1 MALRVL
7 AARTPLF
14 PLLRPNPVCH
24 SAKRSISILPNGPVS
39 KTTFF
44 LLGGTVLGA
53 AYFGRAYYQ
62 KQQEMKVRRAQI
74 ISQLHFDEDK
84 RELVPSAG
92 VNDNFDLEKVK
103 SLPVSRRIPGV
114 VKFPAKLTLFQ
125 YATCP
130 FCCKVRAFLD
140 FYGLPYQ
147 IIEVNPVL
155 RRELKF
161 SSYRKVPILIV
172 SQEDTKDTRVVDSA
186 LQLNDST
193 LIISLLASF
202 LTANTTK
209 DNLNQLAT
217 LYPRI
222 SMDGSSE
229 VVNKYFVMQGDMH
242 NNGTQQTNNTK
253 AVINRLSEERKWR
266 EWADRVLVHTLS
278 PNVYRTLDESI
289 HTFKSFSI
297 SGEWE
302 RLFPT
307 WERLLVIYLGSFAMW
322 MIGKRLAKRY
332 NLKEDVRL
340 SLYDSVNYWLKN
352 GVGPNGRFMGGQ
364 QPNLADLAVYGV
376 LNSIEGTW
384 AFSDLLSQTN
394 VLNWYMGVK
403 EMVVNRKG
411 RLPLPS

>member
-1 MALRVL
+1 ML
-7 AARTPLF
+7 
-14 PLLRPNPVCH
+14 
-24 SAKRSISILPNGPVS
+24 
-39 KTTFF
+39 
-44 LLGGTVLGA
+44 LLGSTVLGA
-53 AYFGRAYYQ
+53 AYFGRSYYE
-62 KQQEMKVRRAQI
+62 KHKEEKIRRAQI
-74 ISQLHFDEDK
+74 VSQLHFDEDK

-92 VNDNFDLEKVK
+92 VNDKFDLEKVK
-103 SLPVSRRIPGV
+103 SLPISRKVPGV

-155 RRELKF
+155 RRELNF

-172 SQEDTKDTRVVDSA
+172 SQEDTKDTRVVDSP

-202 LTANTTK
+202 LTANSTK

-242 NNGTQQTNNTK
+242 DNSSSNSNTTSKSTK
-253 AVINRLSEERKWR
+253 ALINTLSEERKWR

-278 PNVYRTLDESI
+278 PNVYRSLDESI
-289 HTFKSFSI
+289 ATFKSFSYV
-297 SGEWE
+297 GEWE

-307 WERLLVIYLGSFAMW
+307 WERILVIYVGAFAMW
-322 MIGKRLAKRY
+322 IIGKRLAKRH

-340 SLYDSVNYWLKN
+340 SLYDAVNHWLRN
-352 GVGPNGRFMGGQ
+352 GVGSKNRFMGGN
-364 QPNLADLAVYGV
+364 QPNLADLAVFGV

-384 AFSDLLSQTN
+384 AFSDLLSNTN